1 MVFHEKAM
9 DGIQHKKFGADC
21 QYCGNGKCRKKELHK
36 IKQEEIGGKIPVL
49 QCFPGDPADKD
60 KVHHPQYSKG
70 KQIKKNSKVI
80 HGKSLYPFFWQL
92 IAAGY
97 F

>member
-1 MVFHEKAM
+1 MP
-9 DGIQHKKFGADC
+9 
-21 QYCGNGKCRKKELHK
+21 KKEFHK

-60 KVHHPQYSKG
+60 KVHHPQYGKG